1 MVLTV
6 NKISELKS
14 ILQGYRDKGNR
25 IGFVPTMGALHKGH
39 ISLVERSVDE
49 NDITVVS
56 IFVNPTQFND
66 TNDLKN
72 YPRMPERD
80 ISMLNETGV
89 DIVFMPSE
97 SEMYP
102 EPDSRVFDFG
112 TLDKVMEGKFRPGH
126 FNGVAQVVSKLFDI
140 VNPHRAYFGEKDYQ
154 QLAIIRA
161 MVGMLGYNIEIV
173 GCPIAREPDGLAMSS
188 RNLLLTPEHRQSA
201 PAIYKT
207 LADARNKTDEFSV
220 KEMIS
225 WVEKQI
231 NSNPN
236 LRVEYFELVDADT
249 LLPVSSWEHPNRIV
263 GCIAVWAGKVRLIDN
278 LEFKK

>member
-6 NKISELKS
+6 DKISELKS
-14 ILQGYRDKGNR
+14 ILQGYRDKGNK

-39 ISLVERSVDE
+39 ISLVERSVEE

-72 YPRMPERD
+72 YPRMPEKD
-80 ISMLNETGV
+80 ISLLNEAGV

-161 MVGMLGYNIEIV
+161 MVGILGYNIEIV

-188 RNLLLTPEHRQSA
+188 RNLLLTPEHRRSA

>member
-201 PAIYKT
+201 PDIYKT

-220 KEMIS
+220 KEMII

>member
-14 ILQGYRDKGNR
+14 ILQSYRDKGNK

-39 ISLVERSVDE
+39 ISLVERSVEE

-80 ISMLNETGV
+80 ISLLNAASV

-102 EPDSRVFDFG
+102 EPDLRVFDFG

-140 VNPHRAYFGEKDYQ
+140 INPHRAYFGEKDYQ

-201 PAIYKT
+201 PDIYKT

-263 GCIAVWAGKVRLIDN
+263 GCIAVWAGNVRLIDN

>member
-1 MVLTV
+1 MTV
-6 NKISELKS
+6 DKISELKS
-14 ILQGYRDKGNR
+14 ILQGYRDKGNK

-39 ISLVERSVDE
+39 ISLVERSVEE

-72 YPRMPERD
+72 YPRMPEKD
-80 ISMLNETGV
+80 ISLLNEAGV
-89 DIVFMPSE
+89 NLVFMPSE

-201 PAIYKT
+201 PDIYKT